1 MSFEAGL
8 KEKIVLGLLVFLLIV
23 GVIWRAAQVAAPTP
37 EIIQAGHIEEEAFED
52 AEPELIIVHL
62 AGAVNKPGVYHLP
75 AGSRVYELLETG
87 GGFSEDADYEALNQ
101 ARPLLDGE
109 QIYVH
114 RAGES
119 RVNGSP
125 AASSKINI
133 NHATA
138 SELTAL
144 PGIGDVRAEQIVHHR
159 EKHGFFSDPIEIMD
173 VSGIGEATFN
183 NIAEMITVY

>member
-1 MSFEAGL
+1 VNFEAGL
-8 KEKIVLGLLVFLLIV
+8 KEKIVLGLLVLLLIA

-37 EIIQAGHIEEEAFED
+37 EIIQSGHIEEEEFEA

-62 AGAVNKPGVYHLP
+62 AGAVNNPGVYHLP
-75 AGSRVYELLETG
+75 ADSRVYELLEAG

-114 RAGES
+114 RAGAN

-138 SELTAL
+138 AELTAL
-144 PGIGDVRAEQIVHHR
+144 PGIGDVRAEQIVNHR

-173 VSGIGEATFN
+173 VSGIGESTFN